1 MPLRSGRA
9 ATSPWAAV
17 AAIVLAGAA
26 AYSNSLHGA
35 FVFDD
40 PFSIA
45 DNESIRSLRRLDE
58 VLLPVAELDYY
69 RPVLNLS
76 LAVCYSIGGLHV
88 LPYHVLNLGIHLA
101 ASLALFGLV
110 RRTLLLCPCDHYLR
124 KA

>member
-1 MPLRSGRA
+1 MSIPSRIGRSASR
-9 ATSPWAAV
+9 PWAV
-17 AAIVLAGAA
+17 LAAIVLAGAA

-76 LAVCYSIGGLHV
+76 LAVAAHSSFHCPRSKGAGLMSAACSRRGGPTV
-88 LPYHVLNLGIHLA
+88 GA
-101 ASLALFGLV
+101 APRAG
-110 RRTLLLCPCDHYLR
+110 PLR
-124 KA
+124 SWSGVS